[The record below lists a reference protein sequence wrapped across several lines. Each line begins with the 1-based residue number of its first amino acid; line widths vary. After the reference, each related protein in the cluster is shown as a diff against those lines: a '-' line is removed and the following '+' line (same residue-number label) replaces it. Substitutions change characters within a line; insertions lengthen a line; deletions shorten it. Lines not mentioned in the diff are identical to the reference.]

1 MKIVLIDTETTH
13 VKTDEAQVLELGIA
27 LYDTNAHNSVESL
40 VNMPKLTMLIYR
52 ENLKGAFST
61 LNFNKD
67 LIDDINKE
75 VCQATNRNDLLFY
88 SLKNTI
94 RVDNRYGQDNHLV
107 ICSPENVVREFWR
120 FVDGYGFSEKT
131 PNYKTQQ
138 INFDSWNPA
147 DGKYVFKAMNFSGK
161 NIATFDIPVLNSDI
175 PDWKDNV
182 KMRHRQIDPSIAF
195 VTANDEAMPD
205 LKQCFS
211 RIGAQ
216 DHIVAHRAVYDCLDV
231 AILLHFHFRKSNV
244 RLLSVFD
251 KDSKKYIQAVAQDSK
266 EYDEMLKLG
275 HIIIDQNETVKGAIL
290 TRIASLKEDCLLS
303 NTQYAEIFKST
314 PDEKPKTE
322 TETKSETST
331 IEENIKKAIPIIN
344 DITSN
349 DEVSILESNND
360 AEDIVEIK

>member
-13 VKTDEAQVLELGIA
+13 VITGEAQVLELGVA

-52 ENLKGAFST
+52 ENLSGSFST
-61 LNFNKD
+61 LNFNRD

-75 VCQATNRNDLLFY
+75 ICKATNRTDLLFY

-94 RVDNRYGQDNHLV
+94 RIDNKYGQDSHLV

-131 PNYKTQQ
+131 SRYQTQQ

-147 DGKYVFKAMNFSGK
+147 EGKYVFKAMNFSGK

-175 PDWKDNV
+175 PNWKDNV

-205 LKQCFS
+205 LKQCFN

-231 AILLHFHFRKSNV
+231 AILLHFHFRKSNIK
-244 RLLSVFD
+244 LLSVFD
-251 KDSKKYIQAVAQDSK
+251 KDSKKYIQAVLQDSK
-266 EYDEMLKLG
+266 EHKEMLKLN

-290 TRIASLKEDCLLS
+290 TRIAALKEDCLLS
-303 NTQYAEIFKST
+303 NTQYAEIFKTS
-314 PDEKPKTE
+314 PDEQPK
-322 TETKSETST
+322 TETKSETQT
-331 IEENIKKAIPIIN
+331 IEENINKAIPII
-344 DITSN
+344 DSITSD
-349 DEVSILESNND
+349 DEVQIFEQD
-360 AEDIVEIK
+360 DTEIIEIK